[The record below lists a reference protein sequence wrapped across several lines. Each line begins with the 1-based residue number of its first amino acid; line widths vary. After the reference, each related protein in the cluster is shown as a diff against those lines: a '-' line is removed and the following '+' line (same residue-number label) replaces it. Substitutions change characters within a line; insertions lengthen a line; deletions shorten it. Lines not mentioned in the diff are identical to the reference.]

1 MNRKLALLLSVIF
14 QPLLVPTL
22 VFAILFYMIPEA
34 TVVPKE
40 IKFSMLLL
48 VMVSTLLI
56 PLLSVM
62 GMRYMR
68 TIPSLHMSTKRERF
82 LPFSMVS
89 IFYGVVTYYF
99 YSRLHIDELVVL
111 TLMTITA
118 AIVLLTITTFFWKIS
133 AHITG
138 LSGLIAITV
147 VLSLKFPTGVLLY
160 PLIGII
166 LICGL
171 VGSSRLYLN
180 AHRPAEILGGFCLGF
195 ITCFV
200 SFYYFLLV

>member
-1 MNRKLALLLSVIF
+1 MNRKLALLLSIIF
-14 QPLLVPTL
+14 QPLLVPSL
-22 VFAILFYMIPEA
+22 VFVILLYLIPEA
-34 TVVPKE
+34 TIVPEE

-48 VMVSTLLI
+48 VIVSTLLI
-56 PLLSVM
+56 PLLSVL

-68 TIPSLHMSTKRERF
+68 TIPSLQMGTKQERF

-89 IFYGVVTYYF
+89 LFYGVVTYYF
-99 YSRLHIDELVVL
+99 YARIHIDELVVF
-111 TLMTITA
+111 TLLTITVS
-118 AIVLLTITTFFWKIS
+118 IVLLTFITFFWKIS

-147 VLSLKFPTGVLLY
+147 VLSLKFQAEVLLY

-180 AHRPAEILGGFCLGF
+180 AHRPLEVLGGFCLGF

-200 SFYYFLLV
+200 SFYYFLLL